1 MSKPYRISEIFYS
14 LQFEGARTG
23 SANVFIRFA
32 ECNVSC
38 HFCDTEFESY
48 RELTLDQILSEISKF
63 PSKNIIL
70 TGGEPALQVDVELI
84 QALKQ
89 AGYYLA
95 VETNGSLPLPD
106 GIDWITCSPK
116 VAEHVVKKSFPNGV
130 SELKYVRA
138 KTQAIPRPQTE
149 AKHLFLS
156 PAFYGNEP
164 SAENLQ
170 HCIDLVLKNPEWKLT
185 LQGHKLMNVR

>member
-1 MSKPYRISEIFYS
+1 M
-14 LQFEGARTG
+14 
-23 SANVFIRFA
+23 
-32 ECNVSC
+32 
-38 HFCDTEFESY
+38 
-48 RELTLDQILSEISKF
+48 
-63 PSKNIIL
+63 
-70 TGGEPALQVDVELI
+70 QVDADLVSG
-84 QALKQ
+84 LKQ

-138 KTQAIPRPQTE
+138 KSQAIPRPQVD
-149 AKHLFLS
+149 AQHLFLS

-170 HCIDLVLKNPEWKLT
+170 HCIDLVLQNPDWKLT